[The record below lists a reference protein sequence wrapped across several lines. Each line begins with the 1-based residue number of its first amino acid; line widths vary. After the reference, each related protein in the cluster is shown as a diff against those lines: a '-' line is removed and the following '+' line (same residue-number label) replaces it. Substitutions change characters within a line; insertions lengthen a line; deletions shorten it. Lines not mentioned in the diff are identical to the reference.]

1 MNDVSSM
8 PAQARER
15 VGKGAARKARAAGYV
30 PGVIYGDKKP
40 ARPVILERRVL
51 LKELHRGG
59 FLNRL
64 YELQIEGSKEQVL
77 PRDVQLDPVT
87 DFPTHVDFLRLG
99 KGSEINIMVPVHF
112 LDEEE
117 SEGLKRGGVLNIV
130 RHEIEFMCPAD
141 AIPESIEISLAGR
154 DIGDSIH
161 ISEVTLPAGVT
172 PIITDRDF
180 TIATIAAPTVVAEEA
195 AEEAAEAAEEAE
207 AAEGAEGAEGEAE
220 GGEAAESE
228 ESSE

>member
-1 MNDVSSM
+1 MSDVSVM
-8 PAQARER
+8 TAQARER
-15 VGKGAARKARAAGYV
+15 VGKGAARKVRAAGYV
-30 PGVIYGDKKP
+30 PGVIYGNKKP
-40 ARPVILERRVL
+40 ARPVLLERRVL

-64 YELQIEGSKEQVL
+64 YELQIEGDKEQVL
-77 PRDVQLDPVT
+77 PRDVQLDPIT

-99 KGSEINIMVPVHF
+99 KGAEINIMVPVHF

-195 AEEAAEAAEEAE
+195 AEEAAEAAEEGE
-207 AAEGAEGAEGEAE
+207 AAEGAEAAAEE
-220 GGEAAESE
+220 GEAAESE